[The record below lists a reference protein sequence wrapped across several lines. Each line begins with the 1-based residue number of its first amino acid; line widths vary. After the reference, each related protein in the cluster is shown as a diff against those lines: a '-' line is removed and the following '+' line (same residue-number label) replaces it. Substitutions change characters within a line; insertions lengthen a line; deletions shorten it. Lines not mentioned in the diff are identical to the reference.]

1 MFRNPFNMNFCV
13 AVSVLV
19 GMTMGVPVHA
29 ASSPAA
35 LEFTAEQEMPAEVY
49 QGDRERL
56 HFTVRN
62 VADHSITIDRI
73 FPRKGG
79 GSGSATPGTL
89 APGSVGKIEL
99 DLTFPE
105 ALGAGQV
112 NFLVKTNN
120 PDKPTEML
128 GVSYFV
134 QSAFSPELRLFDFGN
149 LHTGQRARST
159 LEVSTRLV
167 PELKLEKV
175 ISKPDWL
182 DVEIKPSA
190 SGSGQSKRV
199 VATTTSL
206 PPVGIV
212 NSEVVLK
219 SNLDRDRPLRIP
231 VLLRAFSKY
240 AIAPLPLSLGG
251 VDEGMD
257 KHSKLRITRFGK
269 GDVLIDSVETGSPA
283 LRAERVSCGSGCVDL
298 MLTFDSMK
306 ARGGLQTVLKVSFK
320 DDTQPLLVPIDALVV
335 PIGVKSIE
343 LGDLDTLTVRGKT
356 EMLEPSP

>member
-1 MFRNPFNMNFCV
+1 MFRKPVNMNLCA
-13 AVSVLV
+13 AVSILV
-19 GMTMGVPVHA
+19 GITLGVPAHA

-35 LEFTAEQEMPAEVY
+35 LEFTPGQEMPVEVY

-62 VADHSITIDRI
+62 VAEHSITIDRI

-79 GSGSATPGTL
+79 GSGSAIPSSL
-89 APGSVGKIEL
+89 APGAVGKIEL
-99 DLTFPE
+99 DFTFPD

-120 PDKPTEML
+120 PDKPTELL
-128 GVSYFV
+128 GVGYFV
-134 QSAFSPELRLFDFGN
+134 QSAFSPELRLFDFGS

-159 LEVSTRLV
+159 LEVTSRLV

-190 SGSGQSKRV
+190 SGSSQTKRV
-199 VATTTSL
+199 VATITSL

-219 SNLDRDRPLRIP
+219 SNLDHERPLRIP
-231 VLLRAFSKY
+231 VLLRAFDKY
-240 AIAPLPLSLGG
+240 AVDPIPLSLGG

-257 KHSKLRITRFGK
+257 KHGKLRITRHGE

-283 LRAERVSCGSGCVDL
+283 LRTERVSCGSGCVDL

-306 ARGGLQTVLKVSFK
+306 ARGGLRTVLKISFK

-356 EMLEPSP
+356 EMLEPIQ

>member
-1 MFRNPFNMNFCV
+1 M
-13 AVSVLV
+13 
-19 GMTMGVPVHA
+19 
-29 ASSPAA
+29 
-35 LEFTAEQEMPAEVY
+35 
-49 QGDRERL
+49 
-56 HFTVRN
+56 
-62 VADHSITIDRI
+62 
-73 FPRKGG
+73 
-79 GSGSATPGTL
+79 
-89 APGSVGKIEL
+89 
-99 DLTFPE
+99 
-105 ALGAGQV
+105 
-112 NFLVKTNN
+112 
-120 PDKPTEML
+120 
-128 GVSYFV
+128 
-134 QSAFSPELRLFDFGN
+134 
-149 LHTGQRARST
+149 
-159 LEVSTRLV
+159 STRLV

-269 GDVLIDSVETGSPA
+269 GDVLIDPATGLPI
-283 LRAERVSCGSGCVDL
+283 LNQ
-298 MLTFDSMK
+298 
-306 ARGGLQTVLKVSFK
+306 RGGLRTVLKVSFK